1 MGGSQQTKENEE
13 KEVMLMRSE
22 SINELAKGMHVF
34 RKQLKQPMRDA
45 NNPFF
50 GKPYVP
56 LENVTEAIDEAIA
69 GTGLAYISEPK
80 DNIMYT
86 LIMHDSGQFMYVE
99 GSPIVVGGKKDAQA
113 YGSALTYARR
123 YSLSTAFGISSDK
136 DDDGNGASY
145 ASKPPQQIKSQPR
158 QRQQQK
164 PPQNKPVQTS
174 RAIMVRAKELNYPDL
189 DALLL
194 LGDEK
199 ATQVMVE
206 FKESLGK

>member
-13 KEVMLMRSE
+13 KEVMQMRSE
-22 SINELAKGMHVF
+22 QIGDLAKGMHIF
-34 RKQLKQPMRDA
+34 RKQLKQPMKDA

-50 GKPYVP
+50 KANYVP

-80 DNIMYT
+80 GNIMYT
-86 LIMHDSGQFMYVE
+86 LIMHDSGQFMYIE

-113 YGSALTYARR
+113 YGSALSYARR

-145 ASKPPQQIKSQPR
+145 ASSPQQIKSQPR
-158 QRQQQK
+158 QRQPQK
-164 PPQNKPVQTS
+164 PAQNKPVQTS
-174 RAIMVRAKELNYPDL
+174 RSIMVRAKELNYPDL